1 MSENIKN
8 LSNYKLCKA
17 EVSFLLRG
25 LQFCFTP
32 NSVDKSVL
40 KEDLEKFGRT
50 SRLKWQYRN
59 DDWTFDSNPF
69 WCKFKFIP
77 SKTDVAIKLSLIHI
91 EEKLLSCSEIK
102 HLYDNLTREEREAM
116 YYLKNDQSIV
126 TKEADKG
133 SAVVIWNNKD
143 YLMEAEKELSY
154 KETHEEVSSGPSF
167 FIKTFPDTLEKKI
180 EKEETFLL
188 IF

>member
-50 SRLKWQYRN
+50 SRLK
-59 DDWTFDSNPF
+59 
-69 WCKFKFIP
+69 
-77 SKTDVAIKLSLIHI
+77 
-91 EEKLLSCSEIK
+91 
-102 HLYDNLTREEREAM
+102 
-116 YYLKNDQSIV
+116 
-126 TKEADKG
+126 
-133 SAVVIWNNKD
+133 
-143 YLMEAEKELSY
+143 
-154 KETHEEVSSGPSF
+154 
-167 FIKTFPDTLEKKI
+167 
-180 EKEETFLL
+180 
-188 IF
+188 

>member
-50 SRLKWQYRN
+50 LRLKWHNRN
-59 DDWTFDSNPF
+59 DERTFDPNPF
-69 WCKFKFIP
+69 RPKSKFNP
-77 SKTDVAIKLSLIHI
+77 SKTDAATELYPTHI
-91 EEKLLSCSEIK
+91 EEKLLSCTEIK
-102 HLYDNLTREEREAM
+102 HSNYSLTREKRQAM
-116 YYLKNDQSIV
+116 YYLKND
-126 TKEADKG
+126 
-133 SAVVIWNNKD
+133 
-143 YLMEAEKELSY
+143 
-154 KETHEEVSSGPSF
+154 
-167 FIKTFPDTLEKKI
+167 
-180 EKEETFLL
+180 
-188 IF
+188 

>member
-1 MSENIKN
+1 
-8 LSNYKLCKA
+8 
-17 EVSFLLRG
+17 
-25 LQFCFTP
+25 
-32 NSVDKSVL
+32 
-40 KEDLEKFGRT
+40 
-50 SRLKWQYRN
+50 
-59 DDWTFDSNPF
+59 
-69 WCKFKFIP
+69 
-77 SKTDVAIKLSLIHI
+77 
-91 EEKLLSCSEIK
+91 
-102 HLYDNLTREEREAM
+102 M

-167 FIKTFPDTLEKKI
+167 FIKTFPEKKEKKI